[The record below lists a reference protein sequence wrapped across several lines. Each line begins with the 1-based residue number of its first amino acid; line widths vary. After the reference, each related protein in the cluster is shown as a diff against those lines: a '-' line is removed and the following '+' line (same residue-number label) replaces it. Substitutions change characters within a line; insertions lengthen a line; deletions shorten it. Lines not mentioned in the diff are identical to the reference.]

1 MTRKRPDTTAGSLA
15 AECSTTEG
23 STAEYLATMCDQLAE
38 LAERDGL
45 KVGAYLL
52 KMAQLEFAG
61 LAGTYMDTSHATH

>member
-1 MTRKRPDTTAGSLA
+1 MNGGVVAMTLQEPNK
-15 AECSTTEG
+15 
-23 STAEYLATMCDQLAE
+23 TAEYLATMCDQLAA

-61 LAGTYMDTSHATH
+61 LVETPVTTNQATR

>member
-1 MTRKRPDTTAGSLA
+1 MNGGVVAMTLQEPNK
-15 AECSTTEG
+15 
-23 STAEYLATMCDQLAE
+23 TAEYLATMCDQLAA

-61 LAGTYMDTSHATH
+61 LVETPVTTTQASR